1 MIRMMQSSM
10 KGETDMTEDR
20 IKEQEMVPRLAE
32 LEKLESIEVGGETAI
47 DDEVIGAVAGVAA
60 REIEGV
66 ASLGTSSI
74 RRNIAERVGTREQR
88 ARGVGVEA
96 GRREAILDIDLRIVY
111 GFSIPETVV
120 KVRQN
125 VAQRVLEVCGLVTK
139 EINVNVVGIEFSD
152 RTPTR
157 VD

>member
-1 MIRMMQSSM
+1 M
-10 KGETDMTEDR
+10 TDDR

-32 LEKLESIEVGGETAI
+32 LKNIDGIQVGGETAI
-47 DDEVIGAVAGVAA
+47 DDEVIGAIAGVAA

-74 RRNIAERVGTREQR
+74 RRSVAERVGGREQR

-96 GRREAILDIDLRIVY
+96 GRREAILDIDVRVIF
-111 GFSIPETVV
+111 GHSIPETVV

-125 VAQRVLEVCGLVTK
+125 VANRVLEMCGLVTK
-139 EINVNVVGIEFSD
+139 EININVVGIEF
-152 RTPTR
+152 PEKGLGR
-157 VD
+157 VE